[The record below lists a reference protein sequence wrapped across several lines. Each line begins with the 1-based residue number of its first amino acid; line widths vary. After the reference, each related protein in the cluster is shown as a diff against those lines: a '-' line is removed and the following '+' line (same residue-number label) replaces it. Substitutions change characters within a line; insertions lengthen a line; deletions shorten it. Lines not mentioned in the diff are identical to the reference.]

1 MTYDINTISQS
12 DLLKLL
18 LSVKDQFS
26 IDAIDGEKAK
36 YELEQQEK
44 ALLRRKQLESEI
56 AKSGF
61 SRNEILDYISVKN
74 GKELFSTAVESDK
87 APRQIF
93 GNFLYEGELSIL
105 FGDAG
110 VGKSILAYDIA
121 FFVSGGGHKWEG
133 LESPN
138 ISTLYLD
145 LGMSTKQFVSRY
157 KTAEPYIPDTFH
169 RAMIDSTKLSEKEIL
184 PEVTRLIV
192 GTQSTDYPPKFI
204 IVDNITNG
212 FGTMTAATKMRDLLS
227 ELKNLKE
234 KFGLTMLLIANSKK
248 QKLRIIKLNDLGG
261 WTNHINFIDSIFAIS
276 SSQVGNEF
284 KYIKQIKSRADEKT
298 DEADAEWLM
307 LLHSYGMVK
316 PCFQPDNVA
325 RQIRNLTRHRST
337 LITTAGREVQHMQKA
352 MEQMNIK
359 LSTVITDIL
368 GKSGMAIIRAIIDG
382 NHNPNSL
389 AQLADGRCRAS
400 KDTIAKSL
408 DGTWDDDLLFVLKQS
423 VELYDYYQKKVAEC
437 EREIERLMI
446 RYSAQVDVEGAG
458 KLSRSE
464 KHTTYKNAP
473 DIDVEKYGHALWGVN
488 LMAMPGM
495 GAGAILQLIGE
506 LGYDFVSKFDTCEKF
521 CKWCLTDF
529 SWEGKTVMMAPG
541 AGFYATPGS
550 GRNQVRL
557 AYVLEKKELAEAL
570 VVLGKALQAYN
581 AR

>member
-1 MTYDINTISQS
+1 MTYDINTLSQS

-18 LSVKDQFS
+18 LSVKEQFS

-36 YELEQQEK
+36 NELEQQEK

-61 SRNEILDYISVKN
+61 SRNELLDIITVKS
-74 GKELFSTAVESDK
+74 GKELLSDMGKPDK

-93 GNFLYEGELSIL
+93 GQYLYEGELSIL
-105 FGDAG
+105 FGDIG

-138 ISTLYLD
+138 IPTLYID
-145 LGMSTKQFVSRY
+145 LAMSTKQFVSRY

-192 GTQSTDYPPKFI
+192 GTQSTDNPPKFI

-298 DEADAEWLM
+298 DEVTTLKITKEPYLSMHYINYTYEDAHIDREDTS
-307 LLHSYGMVK
+307 LLLLRIS
-316 PCFQPDNVA
+316 P
-325 RQIRNLTRHRST
+325 
-337 LITTAGREVQHMQKA
+337 
-352 MEQMNIK
+352 EQEIK
-359 LSTVITDIL
+359 LLSMHKEKKRVIDIALEL
-368 GKSGMAIIRAIIDG
+368 G
-382 NHNPNSL
+382 L
-389 AQLADGRCRAS
+389 
-400 KDTIAKSL
+400 DT
-408 DGTWDDDLLFVLKQS
+408 
-423 VELYDYYQKKVAEC
+423 
-437 EREIERLMI
+437 
-446 RYSAQVDVEGAG
+446 
-458 KLSRSE
+458 
-464 KHTTYKNAP
+464 
-473 DIDVEKYGHALWGVN
+473 
-488 LMAMPGM
+488 
-495 GAGAILQLIGE
+495 GAIWSYLIHNH
-506 LGYDFVSKFDTCEKF
+506 LC
-521 CKWCLTDF
+521 
-529 SWEGKTVMMAPG
+529 
-541 AGFYATPGS
+541 
-550 GRNQVRL
+550 
-557 AYVLEKKELAEAL
+557 
-570 VVLGKALQAYN
+570 
-581 AR
+581 

>member
-61 SRNEILDYISVKN
+61 SRNELLDIITVKS
-74 GKELFSTAVESDK
+74 GKELLSDMGKPDK
-87 APRQIF
+87 AQRQIF
-93 GNFLYEGELSIL
+93 GQYLYEGELSIL

-145 LGMSTKQFVSRY
+145 LGMSTKQFVRRY

-192 GTQSTDYPPKFI
+192 GTQSTDNPPKFI

-298 DEADAEWLM
+298 DEVTTLKITKEPYLSMHYINYTYEDAHIDREDTSLLM
-307 LLHSYGMVK
+307 LRIS
-316 PCFQPDNVA
+316 P
-325 RQIRNLTRHRST
+325 
-337 LITTAGREVQHMQKA
+337 
-352 MEQMNIK
+352 EQEIK
-359 LSTVITDIL
+359 LL
-368 GKSGMAIIRAIIDG
+368 QMHKEG
-382 NHNPNSL
+382 NKALN
-389 AQLADGRCRAS
+389 
-400 KDTIAKSL
+400 IA
-408 DGTWDDDLLFVLKQS
+408 
-423 VELYDYYQKKVAEC
+423 
-437 EREIERLMI
+437 
-446 RYSAQVDVEGAG
+446 
-458 KLSRSE
+458 
-464 KHTTYKNAP
+464 N
-473 DIDVEKYGHALWGVN
+473 
-488 LMAMPGM
+488 
-495 GAGAILQLIGE
+495 E
-506 LGYDFVSKFDTCEKF
+506 LG
-521 CKWCLTDF
+521 LTVGTIY
-529 SWEGKTVMMAPG
+529 S
-541 AGFYATPGS
+541 YLLH
-550 GRNQVRL
+550 NHL
-557 AYVLEKKELAEAL
+557 L
-570 VVLGKALQAYN
+570 
-581 AR
+581 

>member
-138 ISTLYLD
+138 ISTLYID

-192 GTQSTDYPPKFI
+192 GTQSTDNPPKFI

-298 DEADAEWLM
+298 DEVTTLKITKEPYLSMHYINYTYEDAHIDREDTS
-307 LLHSYGMVK
+307 LLLLRIS
-316 PCFQPDNVA
+316 P
-325 RQIRNLTRHRST
+325 
-337 LITTAGREVQHMQKA
+337 
-352 MEQMNIK
+352 EQEIK
-359 LSTVITDIL
+359 LLQMHKEKKHVVDI
-368 GKSGMAIIRAIIDG
+368 
-382 NHNPNSL
+382 
-389 AQLADGRCRAS
+389 
-400 KDTIAKSL
+400 
-408 DGTWDDDLLFVLKQS
+408 
-423 VELYDYYQKKVAEC
+423 
-437 EREIERLMI
+437 
-446 RYSAQVDVEGAG
+446 
-458 KLSRSE
+458 
-464 KHTTYKNAP
+464 
-473 DIDVEKYGHALWGVN
+473 AL
-488 LMAMPGM
+488 
-495 GAGAILQLIGE
+495 E
-506 LGYDFVSKFDTCEKF
+506 LGLDTGTIYSY
-521 CKWCLTDF
+521 LIH
-529 SWEGKTVMMAPG
+529 
-541 AGFYATPGS
+541 
-550 GRNQVRL
+550 NNL
-557 AYVLEKKELAEAL
+557 L
-570 VVLGKALQAYN
+570 
-581 AR
+581 